1 MCCVLQLNSNI
12 LCLTF
17 FPIFPQWKKFVG
29 EIISVVVNFLP
40 NFLED
45 FKHNEVHL
53 FRVRG
58 IDFKI
63 HAKLKAWL
71 LVFHITS
78 TNSISNIKAVLKSKM
93 CNFIRMKEDEK
104 QKKYSFHWI
113 MTSFLQT
120 SLVNALVG
128 FLHASVRSKNN
139 FVRLNENRQWK
150 NTSKWIT
157 SITQKR
163 NSSEAFCHL
172 SWLLILFSCFFKTI
186 NYHIL

>member
-1 MCCVLQLNSNI
+1 MCCILLNSNI

-17 FPIFPQWKKFVG
+17 FPFFPQWKKFVG

-71 LVFHITS
+71 LVFHITC
-78 TNSISNIKAVLKSKM
+78 TNSISNVKAFLKSKM

-104 QKKYSFHWI
+104 QKKIFFSLKHDVIFADIFGQRIGRVSPRIREIQEQLREAQRKSAMKKYVEVDYVDYTEAEFIW
-113 MTSFLQT
+113 SFL
-120 SLVNALVG
+120 SVVMIINSF
-128 FLHASVRSKNN
+128 FL
-139 FVRLNENRQWK
+139 
-150 NTSKWIT
+150 
-157 SITQKR
+157 
-163 NSSEAFCHL
+163 
-172 SWLLILFSCFFKTI
+172 LF
-186 NYHIL
+186 